1 MSTTEYFFL
10 NFNQT
15 GKKVNC
21 FSGPPSSVSNAPHL
35 SFSDLK
41 KVASSVFWEMK
52 NINKKPVCLICFS

>member
-21 FSGPPSSVSNAPHL
+21 FSDTPSSVSNAPNL
-35 SFSDLK
+35 LFSDLK
-41 KVASSVFWEMK
+41 KVASFVFFWK
-52 NINKKPVCLICFS
+52 

>member
-1 MSTTEYFFL
+1 MSTTEYFFFL

-21 FSGPPSSVSNAPHL
+21 FSGPLSSVSNTPHL

-41 KVASSVFWEMK
+41 KMASSVFWG
-52 NINKKPVCLICFS
+52 IKKYK